1 MNKKIFI
8 IVLSLLLTI
17 GFAFTAFSQMKP
29 DVLVKQRQAAMTLQG
44 KYFAPLAGMA
54 QGKIPYD
61 AKIVARNAGYLHVLS
76 MMPWDGFDPSTAN
89 EKSGALPAVY
99 SDNAKFKKA
108 AEDMQAAAA
117 RLVTVSKGR
126 GKDEAII
133 KTAIGTVGKTCGACH
148 DNFRQKQ

>member
-1 MNKKIFI
+1 MI
-8 IVLSLLLTI
+8 LSLVLCM
-17 GFAFTAFSQMKP
+17 GFSATAFSQMKP

-54 QGKIPYD
+54 QGKVPYD
-61 AKIVARNAGYLHVLS
+61 AKKAARNASYLHVLS

-108 AEDMQAAAA
+108 ADDMQAAVAKLA
-117 RLVTVSKGR
+117 KVSK
-126 GKDEAII
+126 GKDEAAV
-133 KTAIGTVGKTCGACH
+133 KAAIGAVGKTCGACH
-148 DNFRQKQ
+148 DTFRQKP